1 MFDESVRSV
10 ERGFESVSVLGRRTV
25 RPVSCAVFERVVD
38 RRARRKRNTRV
49 MINAVSQFE
58 SPALAASRVGVLVA
72 GNPPRNMTPRTPT
85 GDRVDDEEGAPLL
98 RSRTSARPNT
108 AVWMSVSMV
117 VAGALVLAVGAAP
130 SVLSTGMAL
139 VNGATYHPESAAAE
153 AAVLEAEVIQPDG
166 KMLRRE
172 DVKAAFEVLDETEA
186 IESESVSGAIVPGA
200 GDELR
205 EEEEAEERRSVEK
218 KQRRAGKRSADKED
232 EEPETRGPR

>member
-1 MFDESVRSV
+1 VFDESVRSV

-49 MINAVSQFE
+49 MNAVSQFE